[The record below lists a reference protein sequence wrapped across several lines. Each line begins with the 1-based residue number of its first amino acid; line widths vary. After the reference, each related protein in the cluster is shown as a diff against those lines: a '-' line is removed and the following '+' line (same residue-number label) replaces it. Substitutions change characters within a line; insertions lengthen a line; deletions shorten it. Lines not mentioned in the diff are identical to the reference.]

1 MPGMFQLTMI
11 GSFFLNVFQIKNT
24 KARSHYVRQL
34 MDLLRVPRSRGTAQK
49 IESDGDDGSPS
60 TKVQHIM
67 QAFILRTSA
76 PHSSNEMPASEST
89 THSIDDNGN
98 NFVPSVVY
106 LPVARRVSEPM
117 TVAFDLTPA

>member
-1 MPGMFQLTMI
+1 MNFISASHRINDNKIL
-11 GSFFLNVFQIKNT
+11 QIHNT

-34 MDLLRVPRSRGTAQK
+34 MDLLKVPTSRGTPQK
-49 IESDGDDGSPS
+49 RESDDGDVTSS
-60 TKVQHIM
+60 SVKVHHIM
-67 QAFILRTSA
+67 QAFLLRAPA
-76 PHSSNEMPASEST
+76 PHNTNNEMSANED
-89 THSIDDNGN
+89 IDDNGN

>member
-1 MPGMFQLTMI
+1 MLQLAI
-11 GSFFLNVFQIKNT
+11 VGPIFHNIFQINNT

-34 MDLLRVPRSRGTAQK
+34 MDLLRVPTSRGTPQK
-49 IESDGDDGSPS
+49 VESDGDDGSPT

-67 QAFILRTSA
+67 QAFLLRA
-76 PHSSNEMPASEST
+76 PASHSSSNEVSASET
-89 THSIDDNGN
+89 TAHSMDDNGN

-106 LPVARRVSEPM
+106 LPVSRRVSEPM

>member
-1 MPGMFQLTMI
+1 MLRFQ
-11 GSFFLNVFQIKNT
+11 FYFHFQANT

-34 MDLLRVPRSRGTAQK
+34 MDLLKVPTSRGTPQK
-49 IESDGDDGSPS
+49 SGSNGNDNS
-60 TKVQHIM
+60 SSVKVHHIM
-67 QAFILRTSA
+67 QAFLLKA
-76 PHSSNEMPASEST
+76 PAPNQNNEMSANESM
-89 THSIDDNGN
+89 DDNGN

>member
-1 MPGMFQLTMI
+1 M
-11 GSFFLNVFQIKNT
+11 
-24 KARSHYVRQL
+24 RQL
-34 MDLLRVPRSRGTAQK
+34 MDLLKIPTSRGTPQK
-49 IESDGDDGSPS
+49 QDSDGEVNSPS
-60 TKVQHIM
+60 EKVHHIM
-67 QAFILRTSA
+67 QAFLLRA
-76 PHSSNEMPASEST
+76 PAPNPNNELSVNEST